1 MSMKKHI
8 VLSHD
13 ENSFSFDFVALNYRK
28 SELNQYRCMLEGFDT
43 EWSPTGTLRK
53 ASYTNLP
60 PGEYVF
66 RVQGSNNDG
75 VWNTHGASLA
85 IVIRPPVW
93 KTWWAYLSYV
103 LLFVGAF
110 IGSIQFAQRRQRRI
124 LVHEQQLHEAEVVRQ
139 KNVKLKEANDEI
151 LRHQEIVRQRSN
163 QIESTNREL
172 KEEIIE
178 RHRAESLLKD
188 ALEEKEVLLKEIH
201 HRVKNNLNVVAS
213 LLSLQSDLVVNAKD
227 RELLHEAK
235 NRVIT
240 MARIHE
246 KLYQSKNL
254 ADIEFGDYIRGVAT
268 QLFHAYNYGNAS
280 LQISAEKIKF
290 GVDTA
295 IPCGLIINEL
305 ISNSLKYAFPDGAN
319 GMVFIEV
326 RLTPEQEY
334 EVIVG
339 DTGVG
344 FPAGLDF
351 RSADTMGM
359 TLVTTLV
366 RQLRGTIELDAN
378 NGTKFIIRFPLD
390 KD

>member
-1 MSMKKHI
+1 MKKI
-8 VLSHD
+8 ITLSHD
-13 ENSFSFDFVALNYRK
+13 ENSIAFDFVALNYRK
-28 SELNQYRCMLEGFDT
+28 SDLNHYKYMLEGFDK
-43 EWSPTGTLRK
+43 EWSPAGTQRK

-60 PGEYVF
+60 PGKYVF
-66 RVQGSNNDG
+66 RVMGSNNDNI
-75 VWNTHGASLA
+75 WNTSGASVE
-85 IVIRPPVW
+85 IVITPPFW
-93 KTWWAYLSYV
+93 KTWWAYGAY
-103 LLFVGAF
+103 FVSFVSVFA
-110 IGSIQFAQRRQRRI
+110 GSLQYAQKRQRRRLI
-124 LVHEQQLHEAEVVRQ
+124 HEARLHEAELVRQ
-139 KNVKLKEANDEI
+139 KNIKLKEANDEI

-172 KEEIIE
+172 KEEIVE
-178 RHRAESLLKD
+178 RHRAEGQLKE
-188 ALEEKEVLLKEIH
+188 ALDEKEVLLKEIH

-213 LLSLQSDLVVNAKD
+213 LLSLQSDLVASDKD

-254 ADIEFGDYIRGVAT
+254 ADIEFGEYIRGVAT
-268 QLFHAYNYGNAS
+268 QLFHAYNTGNAS

-305 ISNSLKYAFPDGAN
+305 ISNSLKYAFPDGAQ

-326 RLTPEQEY
+326 RMTPDNEY
-334 EVIVG
+334 EVAVG
-339 DTGVG
+339 DTGIG
-344 FPAGLDF
+344 FPRNLDF
-351 RSADTMGM
+351 RTTDTMGM

-366 RQLRGTIELDAN
+366 RQLKGTIELDDT
-378 NGTKFIIRFPLD
+378 NGTKFIIRFPMERE
-390 KD
+390 